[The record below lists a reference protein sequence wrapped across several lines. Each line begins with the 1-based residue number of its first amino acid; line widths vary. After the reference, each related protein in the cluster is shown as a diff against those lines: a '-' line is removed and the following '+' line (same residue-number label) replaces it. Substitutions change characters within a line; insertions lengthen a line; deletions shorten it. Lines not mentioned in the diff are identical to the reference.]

1 MCDTAALIETTHP
14 PRPPRNAPGPGP
26 HAFFLAWR
34 PGPGIRLSC
43 PLLKSSPAIIPTGS
57 RITPAISLPA
67 SCGIAVRNYCT
78 MPLKD
83 DHQPPADDRAGQSVG
98 YLSAADLQTA
108 RSLTARMAAG
118 EASRDAVLGILTIVA
133 TGTPPCRS
141 GAVHSRSGDGKRG
154 ALGRTPHLVYQVP

>member
-1 MCDTAALIETTHP
+1 
-14 PRPPRNAPGPGP
+14 
-26 HAFFLAWR
+26 
-34 PGPGIRLSC
+34 
-43 PLLKSSPAIIPTGS
+43 
-57 RITPAISLPA
+57 
-67 SCGIAVRNYCT
+67 

-141 GAVHSRSGDGKRG
+141 GAGYSRSGDGKG
-154 ALGRTPHLVYQVP
+154 APWVGRPTSFIEFLRAQT